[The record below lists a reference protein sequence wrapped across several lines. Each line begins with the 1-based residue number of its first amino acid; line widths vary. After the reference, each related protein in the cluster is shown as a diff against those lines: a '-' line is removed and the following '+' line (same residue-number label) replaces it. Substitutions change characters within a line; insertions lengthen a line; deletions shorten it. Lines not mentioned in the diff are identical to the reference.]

1 MANVKV
7 TPSTVMVEM
16 GAEKSWYFPIE
27 SEPDGAKPVYGAKVD
42 MGHFVKA
49 ALTLNIASASIP
61 GDNISQV
68 EVEEFVSG
76 QLDTETTMSS
86 LEVNA
91 KIYGHMYSDTEGEIS
106 AAGDSAPNGGYA
118 CIQHIL
124 KKDKSK
130 VYRATCLRKVTAMAG
145 SEKQNANTKTPGSL
159 TFANNAISF
168 KVLPD
173 NTGVWRNRED
183 FNTMDEAIA
192 FINSIFSAAEAATT

>member
-1 MANVKV
+1 MATVKV

-16 GAEKSWYFPIE
+16 GAEKSWFFPIE
-27 SEPDGAKPVYGAKVD
+27 SEPEGAKPVYGAKLD

-49 ALTLNIASASIP
+49 ALTVTIASGSIV
-61 GDNISQV
+61 GDNIAQV

-76 QLDTETTMSS
+76 QLDAETTMNS
-86 LEVNA
+86 LDVNA
-91 KIYGHMYSDTEGEIS
+91 KIYGHKYSDTEGEIS

-145 SEKQNANTKTPGSL
+145 SEKQNASTKTPGSL
-159 TFANNAISF
+159 TFANNAVSF

-183 FNTMDEAIA
+183 FNTMDEAVA
-192 FINSIFSAAEAATT
+192 FVDSIFSAAAS